1 MSCPGRQNNPIDVN
15 FHLQKSL
22 EIFDKKSA
30 DKIWSKKDKGIKVS
44 HSVPNRVKQTHWADK
59 IYFNPFWIALH
70 EHDLTR
76 LTLSTVRLKGGADLG
91 SSFTPDRIS
100 QRSTKMHFD
109 QTTSYFGGILK
120 ALIFIIFLSFIQ
132 GNAVFCYVNVVY
144 EQPAAK
150 AFSVIPIFI
159 FLNHLKW

>member
-1 MSCPGRQNNPIDVN
+1 MEQ
-15 FHLQKSL
+15 
-22 EIFDKKSA
+22 
-30 DKIWSKKDKGIKVS
+30 IWLF
-44 HSVPNRVKQTHWADK
+44 KQTHWADK

-76 LTLSTVRLKGGADLG
+76 LSLSTVRLKGGADLG

-144 EQPAAK
+144 ERPIRVCNIPKYLAVTVFWQADLLPK
-150 AFSVIPIFI
+150 PFLSFLYLFSLTIWSGRNSICM
-159 FLNHLKW
+159 LKVR